1 MFRSSLRVWG
11 VLSLVVPFFFEA
23 AAPVAPAAQI
33 QGDYLESRSCDVYTG
48 PCFANAEVGL
58 TGHQALMAWSI
69 DQGEF
74 AGVDLSGLKVVVA
87 VRSVDTLGF
96 GVGIKVRNEL
106 NRSVILLDDKATPQQ
121 LAALEQFARVKAG
134 PTAGTVSRVAVMPI
148 DLQLD
153 HVDMK
158 AVLKAGSEVSLE
170 TRKLAKGDCVCTNE
184 QIYYPPL
191 IDVEN
196 AEPAY
201 TLNSSYQGRGLGT
214 KWNHNLSRSSFL
226 ATFAE

>member
-1 MFRSSLRVWG
+1 MLGSSLRVLG
-11 VLSLVVPFFFEA
+11 VLSLVVLTA
-23 AAPVAPAAQI
+23 TVAPAAQI

-87 VRSVDTLGF
+87 VRSADTLGF

-106 NRSVILLDDKATPQQ
+106 NRSVILLDEKATPAQQ
-121 LAALEQFARVKAG
+121 AALEKFARAKAG
-134 PTAGTVSRVAVMPI
+134 PTAGDVQRVAVLPI

-158 AVLKAGSEVSLE
+158 AVLKAGNEVSLE
-170 TRKLAKGDCVCTNE
+170 TRKLAKGDCVC
-184 QIYYPPL
+184 
-191 IDVEN
+191 
-196 AEPAY
+196 
-201 TLNSSYQGRGLGT
+201 
-214 KWNHNLSRSSFL
+214 
-226 ATFAE
+226 

>member
-1 MFRSSLRVWG
+1 MVGSSLRGFCAFVI
-11 VLSLVVPFFFEA
+11 VASA
-23 AAPVAPAAQI
+23 ATAASAAQI

-48 PCFANAEVGL
+48 PCFANAEIGL

-69 DQGEF
+69 DAGEF

-106 NRSVILLDDKATPQQ
+106 NRSVILLDDRATPVQM
-121 LAALEQFARVKAG
+121 AALEKFARAKAG
-134 PTAGTVSRVAVMPI
+134 ATAGEVTRIAALPI
-148 DLQLD
+148 SLQMD

-158 AVLKAGSEVSLE
+158 AVLKAGKEVNLE

-191 IDVEN
+191 IEVEN
-196 AEPAY
+196 SEPAY
-201 TLNSSYQGRGLGT
+201 TLNSSFQGRGLGSQ
-214 KWNHNLSRSSFL
+214 WSHNLSRSSFL